1 MWEKPTKLLL
11 NPYNK
16 YEIIPNQDA
25 PLDQLVPHN
34 LSIAKIRKVKQLNRY
49 IDSLVVIATLIA
61 NYQVEPQLTQ

>member
-1 MWEKPTKLLL
+1 LL

-34 LSIAKIRKVKQLNRY
+34 RSIAKNRKVKQLNRY
-49 IDSLVVIATLIA
+49 IDSLVLIATLIA
-61 NYQVEPQLTQ
+61 NYKVEPQLTQ

>member
-1 MWEKPTKLLL
+1 ML

-34 LSIAKIRKVKQLNRY
+34 LSIAKNRKVKQLNRY